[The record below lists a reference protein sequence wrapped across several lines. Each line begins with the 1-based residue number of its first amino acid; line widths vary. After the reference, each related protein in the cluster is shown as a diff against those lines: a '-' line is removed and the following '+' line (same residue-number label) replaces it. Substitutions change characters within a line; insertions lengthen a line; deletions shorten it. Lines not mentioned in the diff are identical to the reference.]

1 MNIGIFTGRL
11 TADATFRN
19 GTEPSK
25 NNARFTVAVT
35 DPWNSEKTDFFTVS
49 CFGKKADYVANGLQ
63 KGRFLK
69 GCEIEIS
76 GPVRLEKYKTQNGEE
91 RCYIGV
97 IAETIYCK
105 VHKDYKAAQNG
116 ASSANGIPQYSNNGP
131 SASYNQNGNT
141 PSQQYGGQNA
151 TSGRG
156 NQYNGNTPA
165 QQFRT
170 PNGPAGNGAAGYN
183 GQNGNA
189 QAQQYNRNV
198 QNGNNS
204 GQYGGRS
211 DYNSQNANSP
221 AQQFGRQDNQPGN
234 GTGQYSGTSGY
245 APQSAGQ
252 ASRPFNGNQGNSAQG
267 YNPETVPQSF
277 DSQYGAEN
285 LPYNTLPDSIP
296 APEFKR
302 EQEGGFRPATYHYE

>member
-49 CFGKKADYVANGLQ
+49 CFGKKADYVMNGLQ

-76 GPVRLEKYKTQNGEE
+76 GPVHLEKYVTQNGEE

-105 VHKDYKAAQNG
+105 AHKDYKAAQNA
-116 ASSANGIPQYSNNGP
+116 ASSANGMVQVPNNGQAGSYHQNERATSSRQYGGQNVQSGKDNHENQYGGNSAYSN
-131 SASYNQNGNT
+131 QGNT
-141 PSQQYGGQNA
+141 PSQQFNRPNSQPGSTGP
-151 TSGRG
+151 
-156 NQYNGNTPA
+156 YNGNPGYRNQDGRP
-165 QQFRT
+165 QQ
-170 PNGPAGNGAAGYN
+170 YN
-183 GQNGNA
+183 GQNERRSQYDRSSGYNNQAGSSPSA
-189 QAQQYNRNV
+189 QYDRRNT
-198 QNGNNS
+198 QN
-204 GQYGGRS
+204 
-211 DYNSQNANSP
+211 
-221 AQQFGRQDNQPGN
+221 DNQYRENPGFDQRSVHSQYDHGN
-234 GTGQYSGTSGY
+234 TMQTSDPQYSI
-245 APQSAGQ
+245 PAG
-252 ASRPFNGNQGNSAQG
+252 SM
-267 YNPETVPQSF
+267 
-277 DSQYGAEN
+277 
-285 LPYNTLPDSIP
+285 PYTNIPDTIP
-296 APEFKR
+296 APEYKQ